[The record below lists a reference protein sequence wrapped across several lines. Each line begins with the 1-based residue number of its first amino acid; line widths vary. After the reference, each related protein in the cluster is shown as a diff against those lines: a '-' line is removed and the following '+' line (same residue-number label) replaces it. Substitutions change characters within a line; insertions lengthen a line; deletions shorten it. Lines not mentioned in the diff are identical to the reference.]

1 MLVTASVMPPTPIKL
16 AINNMKHLLEINNL
30 DVKFDTD
37 EGRITAIENVSLTLD
52 QGKVL
57 GIVGE
62 SGSGK
67 SVTAKSIMQLNP
79 GNTIY
84 NDNAE
89 IIIDDEN
96 VLKFTSKNDLKKIR
110 GGKVSMIFQEPMASF
125 APAIKIGNQMVEQLM
140 IHKPQDKKEA
150 KNISIDMLNRV
161 GIADAEKRFN
171 QYAFELSGGMRQRAM
186 IAMALSTM
194 PKLLLADE
202 PTTAL
207 DVTIQAQV
215 INLMKDII
223 KEFNMGVIFITHDL
237 GVIAQVAD
245 DVAVMYLG
253 SVVEQGPVNEIL
265 KNPMH
270 PYTRGL
276 INALPDINNL
286 DAPLTPIPG
295 NIPSPLDRPSG
306 CVFRTRC
313 PHASQEGKEADIN
326 MGLVEVKPG
335 HWIDNCGV
343 NCGKV

>member
-1 MLVTASVMPPTPIKL
+1 MS
-16 AINNMKHLLEINNL
+16 NLLEVKNL

-37 EGRITAIENVSLTLD
+37 EGRITAVENISFTLQ

-79 GNTIY
+79 GNTFY
-84 NDNAE
+84 NNNAE
-89 IIIDDEN
+89 IILDNEN
-96 VLKFTSKNDLKKIR
+96 TLNFVSKEDLRKIR

-125 APAIKIGNQMVEQLM
+125 APAIKIGKQMIEQLL
-140 IHKPQDKKEA
+140 IHRDINKEDAKK
-150 KNISIDMLNRV
+150 ISINMLNRV

-215 INLMKDII
+215 IDLIKDII
-223 KEFNMGVIFITHDL
+223 REYEMGVIFITHDL

-245 DVAVMYLG
+245 EVAVMYLG
-253 SVVEQGPVNEIL
+253 RIVEKGPVNEIL
-265 KNPMH
+265 KNPKH
-270 PYTRGL
+270 PYTKGL
-276 INALPDINNL
+276 LEALPDINNL
-286 DAPLTPIPG
+286 DAPLKPIPG
-295 NIPSPLDRPSG
+295 NIPSPLDRPTA

-313 PHASQEGKEADIN
+313 PNPCDNCREGKTE
-326 MGLVEVKPG
+326 MGLIEVEPG
-335 HWIDNCGV
+335 HWVDQCCINCG
-343 NCGKV
+343 